1 MSSINVRY
9 IVLVSFLLN
18 VLLLGYEK
26 KVEGQE
32 LSPEVTA
39 QITQT
44 VRNINQAFIR
54 GDLETLRSLTTKDL
68 TMLHG
73 HMKRV
78 ENQDQALAEW
88 KGLFSARGASG
99 ISYFIRESD
108 FKVQLHGN
116 VAVVTFNYEH
126 LIVVRQRVATEG
138 GKAVY
143 VLVQQGGKW
152 LMAHCSTIRNTAER
166 EQMP

>member
-9 IVLVSFLLN
+9 IVPVLFLLN

-32 LSPEVTA
+32 LSPKVTA

-44 VRNINQAFIR
+44 VQNINQAFIR
-54 GDLETLRSLTTKDL
+54 GDLETLRSLTAKDL

-78 ENQDQALAEW
+78 ENQEQALAEW
-88 KGLFSARGASG
+88 RGLFSARASSG
-99 ISYFIRESD
+99 ISYFIKASD
-108 FKVQLHGN
+108 LKIQLHGN

-126 LIVVRQRVATEG
+126 PTVIRQRVATEG

-152 LMAHCSTIRNTAER
+152 LMTHCSTIRNTVER